1 MQLAVLNRATV
12 RVANTRDVCGRAT
25 ADGVNLERIHYTTA
39 SCAQNRNQRMNK
51 KTLVFV
57 ALSLSVCAAAY
68 AQGIT
73 WTAANP
79 MNKARAY
86 FVAVELLNG
95 NVLVAGGFDGSIL
108 PPNFSVF
115 PDAEIYDWHTGEW
128 TQIKPM
134 NTPRTAAAAVRLED
148 GRVMV
153 IGGFDKNGT
162 PLNTA
167 EIYDPRTDTWS
178 SNTASMNNA
187 RAEDFPAVL
196 LPGRKVLVAGPGFT
210 LAEIYDQKT
219 NTWTGTG
226 SMKVA
231 RSEFAT
237 VVLKDG
243 RVLAVG
249 GVGTDGRPL
258 ASAEIYDPRTG
269 IWTLTAGS
277 MTDGRNDLALV
288 VLRDGRV
295 LAAGGG
301 MGAETLPRWASAEI
315 FDPHTG
321 QWTPTG
327 PMTAPRSEVEYA
339 SVLLPD
345 GRVLVPG
352 GYTAPHTPVSS
363 SDLYDPRT
371 GTWTASGSMSVVR
384 AGHSSIVLRGNRG
397 VLVMGGGPVN
407 NKDAATASVDIFQL
421 P

>member
-1 MQLAVLNRATV
+1 M
-12 RVANTRDVCGRAT
+12 
-25 ADGVNLERIHYTTA
+25 
-39 SCAQNRNQRMNK
+39 K
-51 KTLVFV
+51 KKILGTISFIVF
-57 ALSLSVCAAAY
+57 SLFVCAAAY
-68 AQGIT
+68 AQGFT
-73 WTAANP
+73 WTPANP

-95 NVLVAGGFDGSIL
+95 NVLVAGGFDGSMT
-108 PPNFSVF
+108 NFDF

-128 TQIKPM
+128 TRIAPM
-134 NTPRTAAAAVRLED
+134 NTARSAPAAVRLED

-153 IGGFDKNGT
+153 IGGADENFNF
-162 PLNTA
+162 LASA

-178 SNTASMNNA
+178 FTASMNGP
-187 RAEDFPAVL
+187 RFEDFTAVL
-196 LPGRKVLVAGPGFT
+196 LPGRKVLVAGGFGPGFEI
-210 LAEIYDQKT
+210 LNSAEIYDQKT
-219 NTWTGTG
+219 NTWTPTG
-226 SMKVA
+226 SMNVA
-231 RSEFAT
+231 RGEFAT
-237 VVLKDG
+237 VVLNDG

-249 GVGTDGRPL
+249 GVSSVGPL

-269 IWTLTAGS
+269 SWTLTGS
-277 MTDGRNDLALV
+277 MSSGRNDLALV

-301 MGAETLPRWASAEI
+301 MGPETAPRWASAEI
-315 FDPHTG
+315 FDPRTG

-407 NKDAATASVDIFQL
+407 NADAATASVDIAV
-421 P
+421 PTH

>member
-1 MQLAVLNRATV
+1 MNLPLFHNRIQQFSLNKNV
-12 RVANTRDVCGRAT
+12 
-25 ADGVNLERIHYTTA
+25 
-39 SCAQNRNQRMNK
+39 K
-51 KTLVFV
+51 KKIISFIVFP
-57 ALSLSVCAAAY
+57 LFVCAAAY

-73 WTAANP
+73 WTPANP

-95 NVLVAGGFDGSIL
+95 NVLVAGGFDGSMT
-108 PPNFSVF
+108 NFDF
-115 PDAEIYDWHTGEW
+115 PDAEIYNWHTGEW
-128 TQIKPM
+128 TRIAPM
-134 NTPRTAAAAVRLED
+134 NTARSAPAAVRLED

-153 IGGFDKNGT
+153 IGGADETFT
-162 PLNTA
+162 FLASA

-178 SNTASMNNA
+178 FTASMSGP
-187 RAEDFPAVL
+187 RFEDFTAVL
-196 LPGRKVLVAGPGFT
+196 LPGRKVQEDECGSVAESVRLRTAQADEGRKVLVAGGFGPNFVP
-210 LAEIYDQKT
+210 LNSAEIYDQKT
-219 NTWTGTG
+219 NTWTPTG
-226 SMKVA
+226 SMNVA
-231 RSEFAT
+231 RGEFAT
-237 VVLKDG
+237 VVLNDG

-249 GVGTDGRPL
+249 GVASDGTPI

-269 IWTLTAGS
+269 IWTLTTGS
-277 MTDGRNDLALV
+277 MKDGRNDLALV

-301 MGAETLPRWASAEI
+301 MGAETNPRWASAEI

-327 PMTAPRSEVEYA
+327 PMTAPRSEVEDA

-397 VLVMGGGPVN
+397 VLVMGGGPVDN
-407 NKDAATASVDIFQL
+407 ADGATASVDIAV
-421 P
+421 PTH

>member
-1 MQLAVLNRATV
+1 M
-12 RVANTRDVCGRAT
+12 
-25 ADGVNLERIHYTTA
+25 
-39 SCAQNRNQRMNK
+39 K
-51 KTLVFV
+51 KKIISFIVFP
-57 ALSLSVCAAAY
+57 LFVCAAAY

-73 WTAANP
+73 WTPANP

-95 NVLVAGGFDGSIL
+95 NVLVAGGFDGSMT
-108 PPNFSVF
+108 NFDF

-128 TQIKPM
+128 TRIAPM
-134 NTPRTAAAAVRLED
+134 NTARSAPAAVRLED

-153 IGGFDKNGT
+153 IGGADENFNF
-162 PLNTA
+162 LASA
-167 EIYDPRTDTWS
+167 EIYDPRTNTWS
-178 SNTASMNNA
+178 LTASMNGP
-187 RAEDFPAVL
+187 RFEDFTAVL
-196 LPGRKVLVAGPGFT
+196 LPGRKVLVAGGFGPGFVALNT
-210 LAEIYDQKT
+210 AEIYDQKT
-219 NTWTGTG
+219 NTWTPTG
-226 SMKVA
+226 SMNVA
-231 RSEFAT
+231 RGEFAT
-237 VVLKDG
+237 VVLNGG

-249 GVGTDGRPL
+249 GVAAAGPI

-269 IWTLTAGS
+269 IWTSTGS
-277 MTDGRNDLALV
+277 MSTGRNDPAVV

-301 MGAETLPRWASAEI
+301 MGAETLPRHASAEI

-321 QWTPTG
+321 KWTPTG

-384 AGHSSIVLRGNRG
+384 AGHASIVLRGNRG
-397 VLVMGGGPVN
+397 VLVMGGEGDEVYN
-407 NKDAATASVDIFQL
+407 GSTASVDIAVRTH
-421 P
+421 

>member
-1 MQLAVLNRATV
+1 MNLPLFHNRIQQFSLNKNV
-12 RVANTRDVCGRAT
+12 
-25 ADGVNLERIHYTTA
+25 
-39 SCAQNRNQRMNK
+39 K
-51 KTLVFV
+51 KKIISFIVFP
-57 ALSLSVCAAAY
+57 LFVCAAAY
-68 AQGIT
+68 AQEIT
-73 WTAANP
+73 WTPANP

-86 FVAVELLNG
+86 FVAVELLNSD
-95 NVLVAGGFDGSIL
+95 VLVAGGFDGSMTNL
-108 PPNFSVF
+108 VF
-115 PDAEIYDWHTGEW
+115 PNAEIYNWHTGEW
-128 TQIKPM
+128 TQITPM
-134 NTPRTAAAAVRLED
+134 NTARTAAAAVRLED

-153 IGGFDKNGT
+153 IGGADENGM
-162 PLNTA
+162 PLKSA

-178 SNTASMNNA
+178 STASMNNA
-187 RAEDFPAVL
+187 RVEDFPAVL
-196 LPGRKVLVAGPGFT
+196 LPGRKVLVAGPGFG

-219 NTWTGTG
+219 NTWTPTG
-226 SMKVA
+226 SMNVA
-231 RSEFAT
+231 RGEFAT
-237 VVLKDG
+237 VVLRDG

-249 GVGTDGRPL
+249 GVASDGTPI

-269 IWTLTAGS
+269 IWTLTGS
-277 MTDGRNDLALV
+277 MKDGRNDLALV

-301 MGAETLPRWASAEI
+301 MGAETNPRWASAEI
-315 FDPHTG
+315 FDPRTG

-352 GYTAPHTPVSS
+352 GYTRPHTPVSS

-397 VLVMGGGPVN
+397 VLVMGGGPVDN
-407 NKDAATASVDIFQL
+407 ADAATASVDIAV
-421 P
+421 PTH

>member
-1 MQLAVLNRATV
+1 MKKKIMGTISFIVFPLF
-12 RVANTRDVCGRAT
+12 VCT
-25 ADGVNLERIHYTTA
+25 
-39 SCAQNRNQRMNK
+39 
-51 KTLVFV
+51 
-57 ALSLSVCAAAY
+57 AAY

-73 WTAANP
+73 WTPANP
-79 MNKARAY
+79 MHKARAY

-95 NVLVAGGFDGSIL
+95 NVLVAGGFDGSM
-108 PPNFSVF
+108 PPGFSVF

-134 NTPRTAAAAVRLED
+134 NTARTAAAAVRLE
-148 GRVMV
+148 GGQVMV

-178 SNTASMNNA
+178 DVKASMNNA

-196 LPGRKVLVAGPGFT
+196 LPGRKVLVAGPGAS
-210 LAEIYDQKT
+210 AEIYDQKT
-219 NTWTGTG
+219 KTWTRTG
-226 SMKVA
+226 NMNVA

-249 GVGTDGRPL
+249 GVDAAGPIAT
-258 ASAEIYDPRTG
+258 AEIYDPRTG
-269 IWTLTAGS
+269 TWAFTGS
-277 MTDGRNDLALV
+277 MSTGRNDPAVV

-301 MGAETLPRWASAEI
+301 MGGETLARQASAEI

-321 QWTPTG
+321 QWTSTG
-327 PMTAPRSEVEYA
+327 SMTTPRSEVEYA

-352 GYTAPHTPVSS
+352 GYTSPPPPPNPTPH
-363 SDLYDPRT
+363 
-371 GTWTASGSMSVVR
+371 GGSGV
-384 AGHSSIVLRGNRG
+384 
-397 VLVMGGGPVN
+397 
-407 NKDAATASVDIFQL
+407 KF
-421 P
+421 